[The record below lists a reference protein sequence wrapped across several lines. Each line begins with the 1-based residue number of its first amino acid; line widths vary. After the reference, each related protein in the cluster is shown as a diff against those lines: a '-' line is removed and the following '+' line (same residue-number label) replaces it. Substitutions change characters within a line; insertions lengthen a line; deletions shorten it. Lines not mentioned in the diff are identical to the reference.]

1 MASACPS
8 RMTTLE
14 KHELKIWTAVVFG
27 LFLYV
32 GTFFMAV
39 TSTQNYRDNQSLT
52 PEALLQA
59 VQE

>member
-1 MASACPS
+1 
-8 RMTTLE
+8 MTTLE

-27 LFLYV
+27 LFPYV